1 MHVPLFPL
9 KDPGVAIP
17 KGTLAAIGTTYVTYF
32 GYCLIIAGCTLR
44 KASGSLEEVLLTK
57 ELLNDSF
64 IELSNITYGYNQCSE

>member
-1 MHVPLFPL
+1 MKNILQE
-9 KDPGVAIP
+9 PGVAIP
-17 KGTLAAIGTTYVTYF
+17 KGTLAAIATTYLTYF

-64 IELSNITYGYNQCSE
+64 IEESNITYGYNECFE